1 MVQTKK
7 NIWKKNLSHKRCKN
21 KLTKQLG
28 KKVAMI
34 RSQTAVVKI
43 PET

>member
-7 NIWKKNLSHKRCKN
+7 NIWKKNLSHKN

-28 KKVAMI
+28 KKVAKI
-34 RSQTAVVKI
+34 RSQTVVGKI